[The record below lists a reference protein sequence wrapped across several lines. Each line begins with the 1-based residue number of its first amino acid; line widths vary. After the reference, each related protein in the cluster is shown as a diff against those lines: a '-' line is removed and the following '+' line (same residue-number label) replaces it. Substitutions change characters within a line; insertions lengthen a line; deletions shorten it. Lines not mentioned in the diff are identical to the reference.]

1 MRAGARRA
9 DAMGAGVGPGVA
21 VRAVVFGGVVAGI
34 GRLGAQRLAVSR
46 NRARGSVPHSTI
58 GPRAAPGALITS
70 MPGGWR
76 T

>member
-1 MRAGARRA
+1 
-9 DAMGAGVGPGVA
+9 MGDGVGPGGV
-21 VRAVVFGGVVAGI
+21 VRAVVLGGVLAGI
-34 GRLGAQRLAVSR
+34 GRSGAQRLAVSR
-46 NRARGSVPHSTI
+46 NRARGSVPHATT